1 MINGEYNDMIG
12 KMETDIMRNFIDNAI
27 INDLYM

>member
-12 KMETDIMRNFIDNAI
+12 KMETGIMRNFIDNVI